1 MSVPAPILTEG
12 GFDLLTETPSVLLT
26 EGARSISGDFSN
38 AAPYAARI
46 TSEHNQK
53 PKFMSMVSLVTGAI
67 GDVLEGIQS
76 IEAAFDLD
84 NAIGVQQDI
93 LGLWIGQPRVVS
105 QVLVQGLFGF
115 SETSTGQADGAQLPF
130 GELTNPTIGG
140 RFYELGQ
147 IVSGTTTLSDP
158 EYLTILKARIVRNQS
173 DGTLAAIEN
182 ALQFIFGVPCSV
194 ADNGTL
200 SIVINVGGA
209 ITPTQQALL
218 TSLDLLPRPACVS
231 ISAITFTGNLYRA
244 TASCVSSA
252 LASLTAQILLAGSS
266 GSVASAHA
274 TLS

>member
-1 MSVPAPILTEG
+1 MSVPAPILAEGGFVLETEG
-12 GFDLLTETPSVLLT
+12 GSVLLT
-26 EGARSISGDFSN
+26 EGARSIGGDFSN

-53 PKFMSMVSLVTGAI
+53 PKFMSMVSVVTGAI
-67 GDVLEGIQS
+67 GDVLEGTQS

-84 NAIGVQQDI
+84 NAVGAQQDI
-93 LGLWIGQPRVVS
+93 LGLWIGQSRVVS

-115 SETSTGQADGAQLPF
+115 SELSTGQADGAQLPF

-140 RFYELGQ
+140 RFYDLGD

-158 EYLTILKARIVRNQS
+158 EYLTILKARIARNQS
-173 DGTLAAIEN
+173 DGTLEAIEN

-194 ADNGTL
+194 ADNGTK
-200 SIVINVGGA
+200 SIVINVDGA

-218 TSLDLLPRPACVS
+218 TSFDLLPRPAGVS
-231 ISAITFTGNLYRA
+231 ISAITFTGNLFRA
-244 TASCVSSA
+244 TASA
-252 LASLTAQILLAGSS
+252 
-266 GSVASAHA
+266 VASASA